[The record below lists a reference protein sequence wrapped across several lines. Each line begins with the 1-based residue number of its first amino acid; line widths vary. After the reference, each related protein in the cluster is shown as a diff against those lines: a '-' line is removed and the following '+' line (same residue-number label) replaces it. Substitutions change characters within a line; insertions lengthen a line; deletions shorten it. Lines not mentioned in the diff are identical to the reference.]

1 VLYNTAPITVS
12 IGYRTVNLR
21 NAVYYGGTY
30 TPPKIMA
37 RIPPKISSLLISPC
51 YITPKHEIKISN
63 TDENLAKHL
72 SILVIYLKFN
82 IS

>member
-1 VLYNTAPITVS
+1 
-12 IGYRTVNLR
+12 
-21 NAVYYGGTY
+21 
-30 TPPKIMA
+30 MA
-37 RIPPKISSLLISPC
+37 RAPPKISPLLISPC
-51 YITPKHEIKISN
+51 YTTPKHEIKISN

>member
-1 VLYNTAPITVS
+1 MYV
-12 IGYRTVNLR
+12 
-21 NAVYYGGTY
+21 GTY

-37 RIPPKISSLLISPC
+37 RAPPKISPPPISPC

-63 TDENLAKHL
+63 TDENLTKHL

>member
-1 VLYNTAPITVS
+1 MSSEDA
-12 IGYRTVNLR
+12 
-21 NAVYYGGTY
+21 TY

-37 RIPPKISSLLISPC
+37 RASPKISPSFISSC
-51 YITPKHEIKISN
+51 YTTPKHEIKISN
-63 TDENLAKHL
+63 TDENLGKHL